1 MSINLDRRRESV
13 MTVYPCGISMDNGT
27 CGSVLY
33 KMVRTFTGPA
43 ARTQEQA
50 RTTVTEERKQMH
62 ASQRKHAR
70 LVSDQA
76 N

>member
-1 MSINLDRRRESV
+1 

-50 RTTVTEERKQMH
+50 RLAEESKQMH
-62 ASQRKHAR
+62 AKSTQERS
-70 LVSDQA
+70 LSDQA